1 MKIKTQWKN
10 GLALIFLG
18 GLSAGLVD
26 QAPAFMRTGL
36 FFRLG
41 GEGANVSEQ
50 AWDNFMDQYVTPR
63 FEQHV
68 QITDV
73 TEHFLGEKGRE
84 RIPVRVLT
92 CLHDSTAAADE
103 SIDYI
108 RASYVRIFGKEQ
120 VVRVSVPVE
129 ASFRQEV
136 KEPDWR
142 ELGTLQN
149 SEIRESSG
157 LAYATK
163 GRPVLWTHNDS
174 GDTSRFFAVGL
185 AGEDLGTFTLEG
197 ARAVDWEDIASYVSD
212 GRNWLLLADVGD
224 NEERRPDCQLY
235 IVEEPEA
242 GESATV
248 SVVRTIS
255 FVYEDGPRNCEAAA
269 VDSKEQRILLIAKT
283 REPLSGVYS
292 LPLIPEDEKVTARRI
307 ADMRLTGVV
316 AMDISPDGRDA
327 VVLTYGD
334 AFRWR
339 RTEDE
344 SWASAF
350 GREPEML
357 PMPYR
362 KQGESVCYTPDGKR
376 LLLTS
381 EKKPRPLLEVT
392 LP

>member
-1 MKIKTQWKN
+1 M
-10 GLALIFLG
+10 LALIFLG
-18 GLSAGLVD
+18 GFSAGSAD
-26 QAPAFMRTGL
+26 RAPAFMRTEL

-50 AWDNFMDQYVTPR
+50 AWDDFMDQYVTPR

-68 QITDV
+68 QIADV
-73 TEHFLGEKGRE
+73 TEHFLGEKGRA

-129 ASFRQEV
+129 ASFRQDMQ
-136 KEPDWR
+136 EPDWR

-149 SEIRESSG
+149 PEIRESSG
-157 LAYATK
+157 LAYGTK

-197 ARAVDWEDIASYVSD
+197 ARAVDWEDMASYVSD

-224 NEERRPDCQLY
+224 NEERRPDCRLY

-242 GESATV
+242 GDSATV
-248 SVVRTIS
+248 SVARTIS
-255 FVYEDGPRNCEAAA
+255 FVYDDGPRNCEAAA

-292 LPLIPEDEKVTARRI
+292 LPLIPDDEKVTARHI

-316 AMDISPDGRDA
+316 AMDISPDGRDV

-339 RTEDE
+339 RAEGE

-362 KQGESVCYTPDGKR
+362 KQGESVCYTPDGKK